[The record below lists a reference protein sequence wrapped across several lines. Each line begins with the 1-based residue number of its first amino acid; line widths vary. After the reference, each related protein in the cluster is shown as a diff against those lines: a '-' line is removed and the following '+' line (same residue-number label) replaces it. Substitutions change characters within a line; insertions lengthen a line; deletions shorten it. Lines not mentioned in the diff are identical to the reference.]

1 MQTILVPVDG
11 SPASLRAVDALID
24 RIKKGLR
31 TRIYLINVQP
41 LLPQAVTTFV
51 GKSTVRDFHRDA
63 GKEAL
68 KKACAKLDKAKV
80 PHEVEIAIGD
90 IAETIAAFASKIKCD
105 EIVMGTRGHGQIA
118 NLLLGSSTTKL
129 LHLSR
134 VPVTLVK

>member
-1 MQTILVPVDG
+1 MQTILIPVDG
-11 SPASLRAVDALID
+11 SPACLRAVDALID
-24 RIKKGLR
+24 RIKKGLKAR
-31 TRIYLINVQP
+31 VYLINVQP
-41 LLPQAVTTFV
+41 ALPQAVTTFV
-51 GKSTVRDFHRDA
+51 GKGTVRDFHRDA

-68 KKACAKLDKAKV
+68 KKACAKLDKAKIA
-80 PHEVEIAIGD
+80 HETEVAVGD
-90 IAETIAAFASKIKCD
+90 VAETIAAFAAKIKCD